1 MQKTAAKVVIVG
13 TGYVGLTTG
22 VCLAYLG
29 NSVACVDT
37 NPEVIRL
44 LRQGD
49 VPVAEPGVA
58 DLIRLSAANLY
69 FTTSLAE
76 VLAEADIVIIA
87 VGTPAKPNGAT
98 DLSHIETVAKEI
110 SINLTGNKKLLI
122 VNKSTVPIG
131 SARRVKM
138 IIDHILL
145 ERGVACDYS
154 VVSNPEFLQEG
165 AAVFNTLYPD
175 RIVVGADAEDAVVLL
190 HQLYSPILSQ
200 TFTPP
205 ANMPRPQQ
213 YQLPAFVT
221 TNPSSAE
228 LIKYAANAFLATKIS
243 FINEIAGLA
252 EKVGADIS
260 EVALG
265 IGLDPRI
272 GKRYLEAGIG
282 WGGSCFGKDMKS
294 IINDASHYGYPMNIL
309 EAALQVNFRQRYI
322 VIEKLQQVLK
332 VIRGCVIGI
341 MGLAFKPGTAD
352 LRDAPSI
359 DIITKLIEL
368 GARVKVY
375 DPLAMP
381 NFQQHYKDL
390 EVEYCQDILTL
401 SKGCDALILVTEWG
415 EFSSVPWERVGDGM
429 RRRVLIDG
437 RNMFDI
443 QTLQIHRFVYK
454 GIGRSREDKE

>member
-1 MQKTAAKVVIVG
+1 MRKAAAKVVIVG

-22 VCLAYLG
+22 GCLAYLG
-29 NSVACVDT
+29 NHVACVDT
-37 NPEVIRL
+37 NSEVIRQ

-49 VPVAEPGVA
+49 VPVAEPGIA
-58 DLIRLSAANLY
+58 DLMYQSAANLY
-69 FTTSLAE
+69 FTTALAE
-76 VLAEADIVIIA
+76 VLTEADIVIIA
-87 VGTPAKPNGAT
+87 VGTPAKLNGAT
-98 DLSHIETVAKEI
+98 DMSYIETVAKEI
-110 SINLTGNKKLLI
+110 SSNLTGNKKLLI

-131 SARRVKM
+131 SARRVKT

-145 ERGVACDYS
+145 DRGIDCDYS

-175 RIVVGADAEDAVVLL
+175 RIVVGSDDENAIRLL
-190 HQLYSPILSQ
+190 YELYSPILNQ

-205 ANMPRPQQ
+205 ANTPRPQN

-221 TNPSSAE
+221 TNPTSAE
-228 LIKYAANAFLATKIS
+228 LIKYASNAFLATKIS

-252 EKVGADIS
+252 EKVGADIK

-265 IGLDPRI
+265 VGLDPRI

-282 WGGSCFGKDMKS
+282 WGGSCFGKDLRS
-294 IINDASHYGYPMNIL
+294 IINDASHYGYPMNLL
-309 EAALQVNFRQRYI
+309 ESTLTVNYRQRYI
-322 VIEKLQQVLK
+322 VIEQLQQVLK

-381 NFQQHYKDL
+381 NFRQQYYEL

-401 SKGCDALILVTEWG
+401 SKNCDALILVTEWG
-415 EFSSVPWERVGDGM
+415 EFSSLPWDIIGDAM
-429 RRRVLIDG
+429 RRRVFIDG
-437 RNMFDI
+437 RNMFSA
-443 QTLQIHRFVYK
+443 QTLQTHGFVYK
-454 GIGRSREDKE
+454 GIGRS